1 MAVSLDGL
9 CMRNAGMQHYPWC
22 CSAAAS
28 PKAVMDKMGC
38 LSYQWRCA
46 MLEYVR
52 DWLIRWRVFRRLRDE
67 LLQHN
72 HRELYDLGIGPGDID
87 RIAWRG
93 ACDAGS
99 WPGVSA
105 LGWR

>member
-1 MAVSLDGL
+1 
-9 CMRNAGMQHYPWC
+9 
-22 CSAAAS
+22 
-28 PKAVMDKMGC
+28 
-38 LSYQWRCA
+38 

-52 DWLIRWRVFRRLRDE
+52 DWLFRWRVFRRLRSE

-93 ACDAGS
+93 ARDAAPDPAS
-99 WPGVSA
+99 
-105 LGWR
+105 